1 MKTMMEFY
9 SEQHVKSAR
18 KPHVCEMCGGTI
30 NVGDAYVRE
39 NGKWGGDFFSWCL
52 HPHCSSMKAEYAC
65 ETQEDEFVW
74 EEILEYV
81 SEVYCSKCPHAL
93 CNDYLPNHGED
104 CPYDSVTD
112 CPIIVDK
119 FTLKENKNEI

>member
-1 MKTMMEFY
+1 MMEFY

-39 NGKWGGDFFSWCL
+39 NGKWVGEFFSRCL
-52 HPHCSSMKAEYAC
+52 HTVCHEMEAEYCSEVDC
-65 ETQEDEFVW
+65 EFDW

-81 SEVYCSKCPHAL
+81 SEVYCSKCPHAP

-104 CPYDSVTD
+104 CPYYSVTD
-112 CPIIVDK
+112 CPIIIK
-119 FTLKENKNEI
+119 EFTPKENKHEI